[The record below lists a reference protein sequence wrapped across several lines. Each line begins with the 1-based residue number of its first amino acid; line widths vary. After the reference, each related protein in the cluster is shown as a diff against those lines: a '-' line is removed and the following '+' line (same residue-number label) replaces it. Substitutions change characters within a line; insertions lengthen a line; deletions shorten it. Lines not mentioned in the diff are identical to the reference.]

1 MQTSTVVSVGRN
13 IGSEPMSDSDWLG
26 FRIELEQCLEPF
38 GILFAGTGQGSWDGS
53 GEQSHT
59 VICHA
64 LAEDEV
70 GQVTSWLAD
79 LARSYGQEAIAFT
92 VGATRLIPAA

>member
-13 IGSEPMSDSDWLG
+13 IGSEPMSDTDWLG

-38 GILFAGTGQGSWDGS
+38 GVLFAGTGQGSWDGS

-59 VICHA
+59 VVCGA
-64 LAEDEV
+64 LDIEETA
-70 GQVTSWLAD
+70 QVQAWLSD